1 MKRKHED
8 VFVRNK
14 CPTCKTNI
22 FTGEVCETCVQ
33 QRRKKNKIRKR
44 KSRQLLRE
52 KKEMLKKQ
60 EEIKTLFISSMEN
73 AKKMIKHNGF
83 VLMKKVLDLPSDNTQ
98 LFQNVIQK
106 AEFIPVFE
114 SLDFKNGKPKSSFG
128 TRRRRQT
135 SKVFSPIIGKW
146 GELENQLR
154 TLLSSIY
161 SKKINGNRRY
171 KFRFT
176 CLESLPHTPYQSV
189 HCDHTY
195 EGHFHN
201 SGKEFDDLNL
211 FISISSK
218 PDTFLD
224 IRPVRT
230 SKWYHI
236 PVSRGDIVIF
246 RGDVAHRGVKH
257 DGDYNHYR
265 LHCYVDHEHQ
275 ENTTTYV
282 AVPFE

>member
-8 VFVRNK
+8 VCVTHK
-14 CPTCKTNI
+14 CSTCKAKVS
-22 FTGEVCETCVQ
+22 TGESCETCL
-33 QRRKKNKIRKR
+33 QRRNKNKLRKR
-44 KSRQLLRE
+44 KSRKLLRE
-52 KKEMLKKQ
+52 KKQMLQKQ
-60 EEIKTLFISSMEN
+60 EEIRRLFTSSMKN
-73 AKKMIKHNGF
+73 AKKMIKENGF
-83 VLMKKVLDLPSDNTQ
+83 VLLQKVLDLPSDNTQ

-106 AEFIPVFE
+106 AEFIPIFE
-114 SLDFKNGKPKSSFG
+114 TLDFKNGKPYTSYG

-135 SKVFSPIIGKW
+135 SKAFSSIIGKW
-146 GELENQLR
+146 GKLEDRLR

-161 SKKINGNRRY
+161 DTTIKGNRRY
-171 KFRFT
+171 KFQFT
-176 CLESLPHTPYQSV
+176 CLESLPHTPYQCV

-201 SGKEFDDLNL
+201 SDREFDDLNL
-211 FISISSK
+211 FIAISSK

>member
-1 MKRKHED
+1 
-8 VFVRNK
+8 
-14 CPTCKTNI
+14 
-22 FTGEVCETCVQ
+22 
-33 QRRKKNKIRKR
+33 
-44 KSRQLLRE
+44 
-52 KKEMLKKQ
+52 MLQKQ
-60 EEIKTLFISSMEN
+60 EEIRRLFTSSTEN
-73 AKKMIKHNGF
+73 AKKMIKQNGF
-83 VLMKKVLDLPSDNTQ
+83 VLLQKVLDLTSDNKQ
-98 LFQNVIQK
+98 LLHEVIQK
-106 AEFIPVFE
+106 AKFKPIFE
-114 SLDFKNGKPKSSFG
+114 TLNFKNGKPHSSYG

-135 SKVFSPIIGKW
+135 PKAFSSIIGKW
-146 GELENQLR
+146 GKLEDRLR

-161 SKKINGNRRY
+161 GKKINGNRHY
-171 KFRFT
+171 KFQFT

-201 SGKEFDDLNL
+201 SGREFDDLNL
-211 FISISSK
+211 FIAISSK

-236 PVSRGDIVIF
+236 PVSRGDIIIF

-257 DGDYNHYR
+257 DGDYNYYR

>member
-8 VFVRNK
+8 VCVTHKCSTCKAKISTGKSCGRCVQRRNK
-14 CPTCKTNI
+14 
-22 FTGEVCETCVQ
+22 
-33 QRRKKNKIRKR
+33 NKLRKR
-44 KSRQLLRE
+44 KSRKLLRE
-52 KKEMLKKQ
+52 QKQMLQNQ
-60 EEIKTLFISSMEN
+60 EEIKRLFTCSIEN
-73 AKKMIKHNGF
+73 AKKMIKQNGF
-83 VLMKKVLDLPSDNTQ
+83 IVLQKVLKLPSDNTE

-106 AEFIPVFE
+106 AEFIPIFE
-114 SLDFKNGKPKSSFG
+114 TLDFKHGKSYTSYG

-135 SKVFSPIIGKW
+135 SKVFSSIIGKW
-146 GELENQLR
+146 GELEDQLR

-161 SKKINGNRRY
+161 DTKINGNRHY
-171 KFRFT
+171 KFQFT
-176 CLESLPHTPYQSV
+176 CLQSLPHTPYQSV

-201 SGKEFDDLNL
+201 SGREFDDLNL
-211 FISISSK
+211 FIATSSK

-236 PVSRGDIVIF
+236 PVSRGDIIIF

-265 LHCYVDHEHQ
+265 LHCYVDNEHE